1 MKRLLLLCALA
12 AALSACKREPEP
24 AAPVVTPGAPAPAV
38 GDATT
43 VAPADVK
50 LEDVSE
56 STSDYIIGI
65 SYQVPA
71 EQYPGLAAELKKYA
85 DAARNDLIE
94 AAKAR
99 NQPGGAT
106 SAPYDLSLSFTEL
119 MHTPD
124 VVAVAA
130 DGSSYTGG
138 AHGAPLIAR
147 FVWLPKQNR
156 MLTAQQLIP
165 APSGWT
171 AISDYVREQLH
182 AALSQRVDADD
193 LPPEERAEV
202 VKNASKMI
210 DDGTQPD
217 PSDFALFEPIAAPD
231 GRLAGLRFV
240 FAPYQVGPY
249 SDGTQTV
256 EVPVDVLLPHLAPEY
271 RPLFAAAPAAPADAP
286 VASPPAPTR

>member
-12 AALSACKREPEP
+12 AALAACKREPQPATP
-24 AAPVVTPGAPAPAV
+24 AATPGAPAQAPGEPAI
-38 GDATT
+38 
-43 VAPADVK
+43 VAPAGVK

-56 STSDYIIGI
+56 STSDYIVGI
-65 SYQVPA
+65 SYQVSA

-85 DAARNDLIE
+85 DTARNDLVE

-99 NQPGGAT
+99 SQPGGAT

-165 APSGWT
+165 SAEGWT
-171 AISDYVREQLH
+171 AISDHVREQLH

-193 LPPEERAEV
+193 LPPEERAQV
-202 VKNASKMI
+202 VQNASKMI

-256 EVPVDVLLPHLAPEY
+256 EVPVDVLAPHLAPEY
-271 RPLFAAAPAAPADAP
+271 RPLFAAPPAAPAPP
-286 VASPPAPTR
+286 VSNPPPPAR

>member
-1 MKRLLLLCALA
+1 MKRMLLLCALA
-12 AALSACKREPEP
+12 AALVACKREPQPTAPVATPGTPSATPGEP
-24 AAPVVTPGAPAPAV
+24 TIAAPAE
-38 GDATT
+38 
-43 VAPADVK
+43 VK

-71 EQYPGLAAELKKYA
+71 DQYPGLAAELKKYA
-85 DAARNDLIE
+85 DAARNDLVE

-119 MHTPD
+119 VHTAHA
-124 VVAVAA
+124 VAVAA

-147 FVWLPKQNR
+147 FVWLPKQGR

-165 APSGWT
+165 TSAGWT

-193 LPPEERAEV
+193 LPAEERAEV
-202 VKNASKMI
+202 VRNASKMI

-217 PSDFALFEPIAAPD
+217 PSDFALFEPMAAPD
-231 GRLAGLRFV
+231 GRLSGLRFV

-256 EVPVDVLLPHLAPEY
+256 EVPIDVLAPHLAPEF
-271 RPLFAAAPAAPADAP
+271 RPLFAAALPAP
-286 VASPPAPTR
+286 VAEPEAPTR

>member
-1 MKRLLLLCALA
+1 MKRTALKHLALLCALA
-12 AALSACKREPEP
+12 AALTACKREPQP
-24 AAPVVTPGAPAPAV
+24 ATPGAAPDAATAPEAPA
-38 GDATT
+38 T
-43 VAPADVK
+43 APAVK

-56 STSDYIIGI
+56 TTSDYIIGI
-65 SYQVPA
+65 SYQVDV
-71 EQYPGLAAELKKYA
+71 QRYPGLAAELKKYA
-85 DAARNDLIE
+85 DAARADLIE

-99 NQPGGAT
+99 SQPGGAT

-119 MHTPD
+119 MATPQ

-147 FVWLPKQNR
+147 FVWLPQQNR
-156 MLTAQQLIP
+156 MLTAQELITGTE
-165 APSGWT
+165 GWT
-171 AISDYVREQLH
+171 AVSTYVREQLH
-182 AALSQRVDADD
+182 SALSQRVDADA

-202 VKNASKMI
+202 VKNASRMI

-217 PSDFALFEPIAAPD
+217 PSDFSLFEPIAGPD
-231 GRLAGLRFV
+231 GKLSGLRFV

-256 EVPVDVLLPHLAPEY
+256 DVPVDVLLPHIAPEY
-271 RPLFAAAPAAPADAP
+271 RTLFAGAGAGNATA
-286 VASPPAPTR
+286 TR

>member
-1 MKRLLLLCALA
+1 MKRLLLLCVLA
-12 AALSACKREPEP
+12 AALAACKREPEP
-24 AAPVVTPGAPAPAV
+24 IAPVATPGTPPTATGEPAI
-38 GDATT
+38 

-119 MHTPD
+119 MHTAD

-147 FVWLPKQNR
+147 FVWLPKQGR

-165 APSGWT
+165 AAVGWT

-193 LPPEERAEV
+193 LPAEERAEV

-217 PSDFALFEPIAAPD
+217 PSDFALFEPIAGPD
-231 GRLAGLRFV
+231 GRLTGLRFV

-256 EVPVDVLLPHLAPEY
+256 EVPIDVLAPHLAPEF
-271 RPLFAAAPAAPADAP
+271 RPLFAEVLPAP
-286 VASPPAPTR
+286 VAGPEAPTR

>member
-1 MKRLLLLCALA
+1 MKRLLLPL
-12 AALSACKREPEP
+12 ALSAVLIACKREPEP
-24 AAPVVTPGAPAPAV
+24 AAPVATPGAPATAP
-38 GDATT
+38 GDTAIA
-43 VAPADVK
+43 APADVK

-85 DAARNDLIE
+85 DTARNDLIE

-99 NQPGGAT
+99 SQPGGAT

-156 MLTAQQLIP
+156 LLTAQQLIP
-165 APSGWT
+165 SAAGWT

-193 LPPEERAEV
+193 LPAEERAEV

-217 PSDFALFEPIAAPD
+217 PSDFALFEPVAAPD
-231 GRLAGLRFV
+231 GRLSGLRFV

-256 EVPVDVLLPHLAPEY
+256 EVPVDVLLPHLAPEF
-271 RPLFAAAPAAPADAP
+271 RPLFAAAPAPAP
-286 VASPPAPTR
+286 VATPTPPAR

>member
-1 MKRLLLLCALA
+1 MKRLLLPLALS
-12 AALSACKREPEP
+12 AALIACKREPEP
-24 AAPVVTPGAPAPAV
+24 AAPVATPGAPATAP
-38 GDATT
+38 GDTAI
-43 VAPADVK
+43 VAPANVK

-85 DAARNDLIE
+85 DTARNDLIE

-99 NQPGGAT
+99 SQPGGAT

-156 MLTAQQLIP
+156 LLTAQQLV
-165 APSGWT
+165 PSAAGWT

-193 LPPEERAEV
+193 LPAEERAEV

-217 PSDFALFEPIAAPD
+217 PSDFALFEPVAAPD
-231 GRLAGLRFV
+231 GRLSGLRFV

-256 EVPVDVLLPHLAPEY
+256 EVPVDVLLPHLAPEF
-271 RPLFAAAPAAPADAP
+271 RPLFAAAPAPAP
-286 VASPPAPTR
+286 VATPTPPAR

>member
-12 AALSACKREPEP
+12 AALAACKPEPEP
-24 AAPVVTPGAPAPAV
+24 VAPIATPGAAPAVPGAPAVAAS
-38 GDATT
+38 DA
-43 VAPADVK
+43 K

-85 DAARNDLIE
+85 DAARNDLVE

-99 NQPGGAT
+99 SQPGGAT

-147 FVWLPKQNR
+147 FVWLPKQDR
-156 MLTAQQLIP
+156 RLTAQDLIP
-165 APSGWT
+165 TPAGWS

-202 VKNASKMI
+202 VKNASRMI

-217 PSDFALFEPIAAPD
+217 PQDFALFEPMAAPD
-231 GRLAGLRFV
+231 GRLSGLRFV

-256 EVPVDVLLPHLAPEY
+256 EVPAEVLLPHLAPEY
-271 RPLFAAAPAAPADAP
+271 RALFVAPAAATPAVP
-286 VASPPAPTR
+286 R

>member
-1 MKRLLLLCALA
+1 MKRLLLLFALA
-12 AALSACKREPEP
+12 AALSACKRDPEP
-24 AAPVVTPGAPAPAV
+24 AAPIATAPGTAPAV
-38 GDATT
+38 PGEPAGA
-43 VAPADVK
+43 APGVT
-50 LEDVSE
+50 LQDVSE
-56 STSDYIIGI
+56 TTSDYIIGI

-71 EQYPGLAAELKKYA
+71 EQYPGLAVELKKYA
-85 DAARNDLIE
+85 DAAREDLIE

-99 NQPGGAT
+99 AQPGGAT

-119 MHTPD
+119 MHTPE
-124 VVAVAA
+124 VVAIAA

-156 MLTAQQLIP
+156 MLGAQQLIP
-165 APSGWT
+165 TPAGWS

-202 VKNASKMI
+202 VKNASRMI

-217 PSDFALFEPIAAPD
+217 PADFALFEPMASPD
-231 GRLAGLRFV
+231 GRLGGLRFV

-256 EVPVDVLLPHLAPEY
+256 EVPVEILLPHIAPEY
-271 RPLFAAAPAAPADAP
+271 RALFAAPVPAPADPAGAP
-286 VASPPAPTR
+286 ATPR

>member
-1 MKRLLLLCALA
+1 MKRLLLPLALS
-12 AALSACKREPEP
+12 AALIACKREPEP
-24 AAPVVTPGAPAPAV
+24 AAPVATPGAPATAP
-38 GDATT
+38 GDTAI

-85 DAARNDLIE
+85 DTARNDLIE

-99 NQPGGAT
+99 SQPGGAT

-156 MLTAQQLIP
+156 LLTAQQLV
-165 APSGWT
+165 PSAAGWT

-193 LPPEERAEV
+193 LPAEERAEV

-217 PSDFALFEPIAAPD
+217 PSDFALFEPVAAPD
-231 GRLAGLRFV
+231 GRLSGLRFV

-256 EVPVDVLLPHLAPEY
+256 EVPVDVLLPHLAPEF
-271 RPLFAAAPAAPADAP
+271 RPLFAAAPAPAP
-286 VASPPAPTR
+286 VATPTPPAR

>member
-1 MKRLLLLCALA
+1 MKRLLLPLALS
-12 AALSACKREPEP
+12 AALIACKREPEP
-24 AAPVVTPGAPAPAV
+24 AAPVATPGAPATAP
-38 GDATT
+38 GDTAI

-85 DAARNDLIE
+85 DTARNDLIE

-99 NQPGGAT
+99 SQPGGAT

-156 MLTAQQLIP
+156 LLTAQQLV
-165 APSGWT
+165 PSAAGWT

-193 LPPEERAEV
+193 LPAEERAEV

-210 DDGTQPD
+210 DDGTQPE
-217 PSDFALFEPIAAPD
+217 PSDFALFEPVAAPD
-231 GRLAGLRFV
+231 GRLSGLRFV

-256 EVPVDVLLPHLAPEY
+256 EVPVDVLLPHLAPEF
-271 RPLFAAAPAAPADAP
+271 RPLFAAAPAPAP
-286 VASPPAPTR
+286 VATPTPPAR